1 MDKET
6 VCRVFEEL
14 ALEINSNN
22 LYYKRKENGRL
33 ITKEEVALGF
43 IKVAIEAM
51 CRPIR
56 NITQGKGYD
65 TSAHLLCGKRWK

>member
-1 MDKET
+1 MLPDYFPAIFGKNNDEKLDKET

-22 LYYKRKENGRL
+22 LYYKRKENGKL

-43 IKVAIEAM
+43 IKVANEAM
-51 CRPIR
+51 CRPVSLFI
-56 NITQGKGYD
+56 
-65 TSAHLLCGKRWK
+65 